1 MSKFSL
7 ILLSALLGCLVS
19 GGAAG
24 TIRVDTTGIQVVD
37 NIHVFAAQY
46 PGLQIQ
52 QMEKEIVPA
61 KARVGSQTVRYNMGA
76 RIPGKLPKAYPTFD
90 RPPITDPA
98 IWHTFRRRTGGPDS
112 QHLRIPTGAR
122 CEPAAYLSGE
132 RQGCH
137 CILRGAALH
146 PGHQRGHRLRGRRR
160 HRPELDLHRAGGQEH
175 QELLIPGSLLR
186 SQLGGIC
193 ISSSLAL
200 YIYIFFFFLNVTPIL
215 NTYV

>member
-1 MSKFSL
+1 YP
-7 ILLSALLGCLVS
+7 CLCR
-19 GGAAG
+19 
-24 TIRVDTTGIQVVD
+24 T
-37 NIHVFAAQY
+37 
-46 PGLQIQ
+46 
-52 QMEKEIVPA
+52 
-61 KARVGSQTVRYNMGA
+61 
-76 RIPGKLPKAYPTFD
+76 IPGSA
-90 RPPITDPA
+90 DPA
-98 IWHTFRRRTGGPDS
+98 DGEGNCAGQGPRRKPDRALQHGSPHSGRRTGGPDS

-200 YIYIFFFFLNVTPIL
+200 YIYIYFFFKCDSNFKYICIMAD
-215 NTYV
+215 